1 MAVGGRQSKRDGWEH
16 QADRL
21 ARKHAAIPALPKTAV
36 ALTPRHQL
44 QQPALRSAPLAGA
57 DRRPDHRDQAAKPP
71 TDFSRE
77 KDFCREEALDWILK
91 ARKEALAVRTDKA
104 KAAEA
109 RIAELEASLEAAL
122 ARVTYLGDENQA
134 LQTALDMA
142 ADENLDLGRRLAES
156 ETRRDEAHAELQ
168 SAAML
173 QAEYD
178 MARSAAEQEIALLQN
193 TITVRN
199 ARIQKLEQARRK
211 MERDTSKLLETAK
224 ERDKLRDQALAD
236 AERRVLELTQL
247 FEKLEL
253 SLEARRGENDNQAP
267 NPKPIAPRPVAP
279 RPTAPRPV
287 APRPVAGE
295 RADPEQA
302 GHEVRLWRRELD
314 TDDWLLAGPARR
326 QA

>member
-1 MAVGGRQSKRDGWEH
+1 MAVGGKQSKRDGWEH

-21 ARKHAAIPALPKTAV
+21 ARKHTAIPALPKTAV

-44 QQPALRSAPLAGA
+44 PQPALRSAPPAAA

-71 TDFSRE
+71 TNFSGE

-122 ARVTYLGDENQA
+122 ARVTYLGDENQS

-224 ERDKLRDQALAD
+224 ERDQLRDQALAD

-267 NPKPIAPRPVAP
+267 NPRPVAP
-279 RPTAPRPV
+279 RPIAPRPIAPGPV
-287 APRPVAGE
+287 APKPVAGE

-302 GHEVRLWRRELD
+302 GCEVRLWRRELD